1 MPRIGFGWRP
11 RGQANQSAVVTPGQ
25 NQKHYLAGALHAG
38 SGRWVWVEHFD
49 KNTTLFVKLLD
60 ELKRCYRWARRIV
73 LVLDSYRIHKSE
85 TVARWLAENLKFE
98 LCFQPLYHPWVNQI
112 ERLCKAMH
120 DTVTR
125 HHQCS
130 SSCSCATTSLDS

>member
-60 ELKRCYRWARRIV
+60 ELKCCYRWARRIV

-85 TVARWLAENLKFE
+85 TVARWLAENPNSG
-98 LCFQPLYHPWVNQI
+98 C
-112 ERLCKAMH
+112 A
-120 DTVTR
+120 
-125 HHQCS
+125 S
-130 SSCSCATTSLDS
+130 SSSTTLGSIKSSGCARPCTTPWRATINARSSRSCATTSLDS